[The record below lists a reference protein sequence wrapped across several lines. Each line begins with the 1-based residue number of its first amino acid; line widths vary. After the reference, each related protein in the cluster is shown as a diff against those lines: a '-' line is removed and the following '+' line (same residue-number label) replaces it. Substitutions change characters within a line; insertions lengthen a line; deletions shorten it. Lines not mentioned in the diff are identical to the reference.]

1 MPAALLSRIWRH
13 RADVA
18 LPPLGVSQSNPN
30 ITEADREQEH
40 TDTEL
45 QVNYSNN
52 GDKTEMHA

>member
-1 MPAALLSRIWRH
+1 M
-13 RADVA
+13 A
-18 LPPLGVSQSNPN
+18 LPPLGVSQSNPD